1 MVFKYNYFVVN
12 LVRWLSGK
20 HGELAYDLPSPSHR
34 SGFPWRQAAK
44 DKLNT
49 PHGLSEEFSRQMDR
63 IHALEISDP
72 SYAQLLIDVNVVDAE
87 FHATERKGRRAI
99 ED

>member
-1 MVFKYNYFVVN
+1 
-12 LVRWLSGK
+12 
-20 HGELAYDLPSPSHR
+20 
-34 SGFPWRQAAK
+34 
-44 DKLNT
+44 
-49 PHGLSEEFSRQMDR
+49 MDR

-87 FHATERKGRRAI
+87 FHATERKGRRTI